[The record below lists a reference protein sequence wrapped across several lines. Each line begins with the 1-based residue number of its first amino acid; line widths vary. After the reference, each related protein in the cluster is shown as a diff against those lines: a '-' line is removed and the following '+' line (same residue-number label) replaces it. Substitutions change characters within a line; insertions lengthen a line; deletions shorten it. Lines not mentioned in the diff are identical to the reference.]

1 MKLKLVEDKSLK
13 ETLVNITYGVFD
25 KRVQKIIDVI
35 EESDLQLKGVMDDH
49 EYVVE
54 SNDIYYLETVENKT
68 FLYTESKVLENK
80 EKLYQLE
87 KRLQETSFVRI
98 SKSVLLNMDHLES
111 VRPLPNYRLE
121 AHLKNHEKL
130 VINRHYIKD
139 VKAYLNL

>member
-35 EESDLQLKGVMDDH
+35 EESELQLKGLIDDH

-98 SKSVLLNMDHLES
+98 SKSVLLNMNHLES
-111 VRPLPNYRLE
+111 VRPLSNYRLE
-121 AHLKNHEKL
+121 ANLKNDEKL

>member
-25 KRVQKIIDVI
+25 KHVQKIIDFI
-35 EESDLQLKGVMDDH
+35 EERDLQLKGVIDDH
-49 EYVVE
+49 EYIVE

-87 KRLQETSFVRI
+87 ERLQETSFVRI
-98 SKSVLLNMDHLES
+98 SKSVLLNMNHLES

-121 AHLKNHEKL
+121 AYLKNHEKL

-139 VKAYLNL
+139 VKTYLNL